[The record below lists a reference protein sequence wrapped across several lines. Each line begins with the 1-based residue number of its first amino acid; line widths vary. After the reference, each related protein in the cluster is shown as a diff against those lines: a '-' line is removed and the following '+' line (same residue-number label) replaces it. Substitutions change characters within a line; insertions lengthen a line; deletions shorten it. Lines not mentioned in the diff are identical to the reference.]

1 MCTVSIERKHE
12 YKHESKAYM
21 KAKQT
26 DRQKSHVFADPMYIF
41 PELLQWN
48 QNWPSK
54 VNSKMILKSDV

>member
-1 MCTVSIERKHE
+1 
-12 YKHESKAYM
+12 M

-48 QNWPSK
+48 KNWPYK
-54 VNSKMILKSDV
+54 VNSKMILKSDVQKYP